1 MLYSNNLVNES
12 LWAIILFAYIL
23 LIIYLTKKL
32 FNYMLKK
39 GMRTNVAIYYNRKL
53 IHMFAG
59 GVVALLVPH
68 IFSSPLIPTIFA
80 LIIALILY
88 IPHKEKNLL
97 SWFQVSDNAY
107 EVNFAISWGLS
118 LLLVWLATGNPYYA
132 IIPPL
137 FISIGDAVTGII
149 RNGLYG
155 VRTKSWYGNIGMIL
169 VTVPIGFYF
178 AKTPGLIAAIAS
190 SIIEHFEIPPLL
202 DDNVL
207 IGIFSSLILIVSTII
222 PVF

>member
-1 MLYSNNLVNES
+1 MLYPSNVFNES
-12 LWAIILFAYIL
+12 LWAVILFMYIL
-23 LIIYLTKKL
+23 FIIYLTKRI
-32 FNYMLKK
+32 FNYMVKRNVK
-39 GMRTNVAIYYNRKL
+39 TNVAIYYNRKL
-53 IHMFAG
+53 IHMLAG
-59 GVVALLVPH
+59 GVIALLVPYV
-68 IFSSPLIPTIFA
+68 FSSPLVPTVFA

-88 IPHKEKNLL
+88 IPHRKKNLL
-97 SWFQVSDNAY
+97 NWFQVSDNAY

-118 LLLVWLATGNPYYA
+118 LLLVWLITNNPYYA

-137 FISIGDAVTGII
+137 FISFGDAVTGII

-155 VRTKSWYGNIGMIL
+155 VRTKSWYGNLGMIL

-178 AKTPGLIAAIAS
+178 AKVPGLLAAVAS

-207 IGIFSSLILIVSTII
+207 IGIASSLILIVSTTT
-222 PVF
+222 PMF